1 MSCFC
6 ACLPFPC
13 KEFLLAAGALLLTK
27 KKDEDL
33 NIVCFIVVLGVFA
46 WCAYCGALLI
56 EIVIVCY
63 VHVSCFCAC

>member
-1 MSCFC
+1 VSCFC

-33 NIVCFIVVLGVFA
+33 NIVCFIVVLGV
-46 WCAYCGALLI
+46 LVVLDVH
-56 EIVIVCY
+56 IVVLC
-63 VHVSCFCAC
+63 

>member
-33 NIVCFIVVLGVFA
+33 NIVCFIVVFGV
-46 WCAYCGALLI
+46 
-56 EIVIVCY
+56 
-63 VHVSCFCAC
+63 CFLCSFLFLNN